1 MGNRGK
7 LREQQRARELRAHGW
22 AMPDIAEEL
31 GVAKSS
37 VSLWTRDVE
46 IPETVPRRKRPR
58 RKYGPNKL
66 ERRKQAEI
74 EELAWIGK
82 QEIGTLSER
91 DLLITGTALYAGE
104 GAKRDGGVRFANTD
118 PAFIALFCRWLRH
131 FFTIDESRL
140 RVVLYLHADLDLD
153 AAMTYWSHLTGV
165 PFTRFGKPYRAP
177 TDPTIR
183 TAKHEFGCCTV
194 RYSCSR
200 THRAVMGLVRAL
212 MSAPLTA
219 DLHGGSMLDRHDPG

>member
-7 LREQQRARELRAHGW
+7 LHEQQRARELRAHGW

-58 RKYGPNKL
+58 RKHGPNKL
-66 ERRKQAEI
+66 QRRKQAEI
-74 EELAWIGK
+74 EELARVGK
-82 QEIGTLSER
+82 QEIGILSER

-104 GAKRDGGVRFANTD
+104 GDKSDGMVGFANTD

-153 AAMTYWSHLTGV
+153 AATTYWSQLTGV
-165 PFTRFGKPYRAP
+165 PSTQFGKPYRAP

-183 TAKHEFGCCTV
+183 TAKHQFGCCTV

-219 DLHGGSMLDRHDPG
+219 DLRGGSMLDRHDPG